1 MATRITDKEWEQL
14 SPEHFETVALLRAV
28 DAVDE
33 LRDDLKDGENA
44 APPQIRTDL
53 LRLHQLAM
61 SVINEG
67 SRNQVGDLFELAS
80 DLEEQV
86 SSMMNTLEEVQE
98 TLSQLTALYP
108 DSLSS
113 STLDSDE

>member
-1 MATRITDKEWEQL
+1 MATCITDKEWEQL
-14 SPEHFETVALLRAV
+14 SPEHFETAALLRAV

-33 LRDDLKDGENA
+33 LRDDLNDGEGFS
-44 APPQIRTDL
+44 PPQIRTDL

-67 SRNQVGDLFELAS
+67 ARNQVGELFELAS

-86 SSMMNTLEEVQE
+86 SSMMNTLEQVQE
-98 TLSQLTALYP
+98 TLSQLTVLYP
-108 DSLSS
+108 DSLSCA
-113 STLDSDE
+113 TLDSDD